1 MLFGRVLA
9 DFGRAWAGFR
19 QDLGGSGRI
28 SAGCRLDLGAQGI
41 IWEGN
46 LNFRLDFAII
56 LLDFGRAW
64 GGFRQD
70 LEDLAGLRQDVG
82 WIWELRAEFGRKII
96 DSSGVWWLAP
106 VLPRYKHGANLV
118 LARRKARG
126 PYLTSYQK

>member
-1 MLFGRVLA
+1 M
-9 DFGRAWAGFR
+9 
-19 QDLGGSGRI
+19 GGSGRI

-82 WIWELRAEFGRKII
+82 WIWELRAEFGRKIT

-106 VLPRYKHGANLV
+106 VADTVLEGYCLGAGPA
-118 LARRKARG
+118 LARCWPGGRRDG
-126 PYLTSYQK
+126 HT

>member
-1 MLFGRVLA
+1 M
-9 DFGRAWAGFR
+9 
-19 QDLGGSGRI
+19 GGSGRI

-46 LNFRLDFAII
+46 PNFRFDFAII

-82 WIWELRAEFGRKII
+82 WIWELRAEFGRKIT
-96 DSSGVWWLAP
+96 DSSGVWVACP
-106 VLPRYKHGANLV
+106 GAGMALPRFKPCANLA
-118 LARRKARG
+118 LTGGMRG
-126 PYLTSYQK
+126 GHT